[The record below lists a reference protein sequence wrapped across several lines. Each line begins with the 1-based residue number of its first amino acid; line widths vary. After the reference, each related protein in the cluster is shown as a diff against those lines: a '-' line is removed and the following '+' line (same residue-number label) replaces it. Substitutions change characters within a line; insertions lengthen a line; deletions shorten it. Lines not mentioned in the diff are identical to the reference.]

1 MLPSLSLLVAA
12 GGLTVPSPAMT
23 PGESLAVF
31 LTVESL
37 LFAALGVGVTIQ
49 TTVEDRYLPKLFTTG
64 RLAFWVAVTICCVA
78 VGGAAAWYDLYAAGW
93 PPSDLI
99 SLLES
104 SGLAVG
110 IAAQPLLAVVV
121 WWGVRS

>member
-1 MLPSLSLLVAA
+1 MPCSISLLVAA
-12 GGLTVPSPAMT
+12 GGPIVSSPAMA
-23 PGESLAVF
+23 PAESLAVL

-49 TTVEDRYLPKLFTTG
+49 TTVEDRYLPTLIATG

-78 VGGAAAWYDLYAAGW
+78 VGAAAAWYDLYAAGW
-93 PPSDLI
+93 PPGDII

-104 SGLAVG
+104 SGLAIG
-110 IAAQPLLAVVV
+110 IGAQPLLAVAV